1 MATTKINIEG
11 ASGIKTQA
19 QYKEWIAAH
28 PEYNTQDYIIY
39 VNAQTGLC
47 VYKKEET
54 TEKKDTADSN
64 VYNDTSV
71 KTEDDLVTWLNNK
84 DNTRYISDEYYTKVT
99 GSGLEVYKIGDTDN
113 YDGYTTQSFLD
124 YKNSATG
131 LQTTHSNLDMSTMG
145 VYSKISS
152 AAESELTNSVASIES
167 ICARRDNYTIQ
178 ELNSEISD
186 IVTTVTQNHQSE
198 IASLDQSE
206 QKILKALLE
215 TKASE
220 QVSLL
225 REKLQ
230 KQGIQERE
238 QEITGADSDQN
249 SSGSKKDK
257 SKNASVS
264 PYRNKNISYSGV
276 DMVVT
281 AQLCMG
287 NSKSE
292 YMTMGSLQTISYSV
306 YDRMEPIHS
315 LGNINAKD
323 YVHTHR
329 YIAGS
334 MVFAV
339 FDQHWCKE
347 FIESYMQTAGIA
359 SSEKILTDEI
369 PPMNL
374 TISMGNE
381 YGCSSRIALY
391 SVRLFNEGMTM
402 SVNDIYTEH
411 TYQFVALNIDYLE
424 NVETP
429 EEAWS
434 GQNLDVATEDN
445 TAEIST
451 QQVNKSEDNST
462 ADTTTDSN
470 GTDSDNTDDTVKKD
484 DSKQEEAKA
493 IIGGCDA
500 AHYYNMAAIKTG
512 NLTEIQQNA
521 LEAINEAYKKD
532 LETLNTKM
540 EKQIESGEISKVDAE
555 NQRTQLKESLKQVK
569 AQLKAYAEEAKKAS
583 AA

>member
-1 MATTKINIEG
+1 MATTTKINIEG
-11 ASGIKTQA
+11 ASDIKTQA
-19 QYKEWIAAH
+19 QYREWIATH
-28 PEYNTQDYIIY
+28 PEYNNSNYIIY
-39 VNAQTGLC
+39 INAQTGLN
-47 VYKKEET
+47 VYQKEET
-54 TEKKDTADSN
+54 EEQVPTSDSKVATDNSVITE
-64 VYNDTSV
+64 
-71 KTEDDLVTWLNNK
+71 EDLVAWLNNK
-84 DNTRYISDEYYTKVT
+84 DNAKYISNEYYAKVT
-99 GSGLEVYKIGDTDN
+99 SNGLEVYKIGDTEN
-113 YDGYTTQSFLD
+113 YDGYTTQTFLE

-131 LQTTHSNLDMSTMG
+131 AQTTHKNLDMSTMG
-145 VYSKISS
+145 VYSKIVS
-152 AAESELTNSVASIES
+152 AIETDISNSTTSIENLVKK
-167 ICARRDNYTIQ
+167 RDTYTVQ
-178 ELNSEISD
+178 ELNSEVSD
-186 IVTTVTQNHQSE
+186 AITTIKQNHQEE
-198 IASLDQSE
+198 IATLDDSE
-206 QKILKALLE
+206 QKILDALLK
-215 TKASE
+215 TKANE

-225 REKLQ
+225 REKLK
-230 KQGIQERE
+230 KQGLEEKE
-238 QEITGADSDQN
+238 QEITGVDSSTSD
-249 SSGSKKDK
+249 SKKTNN
-257 SKNASVS
+257 KNASVS
-264 PYRNKNISYSGV
+264 EYRNKNVSYSGV

-287 NSKSE
+287 NTKSE

-347 FIESYMQTAGIA
+347 FIEAYMKTAGIS

-429 EEAWS
+429 VEAWAS
-434 GQNLDVATEDN
+434 QNLNISSADDS
-445 TAEIST
+445 TAVNT
-451 QQVNKSEDNST
+451 QQINKSED
-462 ADTTTDSN
+462 TTDTSDA
-470 GTDSDNTDDTVKKD
+470 DSDSSNNND
-484 DSKQEEAKA
+484 DSKQDDNAQEETKA
-493 IIGGCDA
+493 IIGGSDA
-500 AHYYNMAAIKTG
+500 AHYYNLAAAKTG

-521 LEAINEAYKKD
+521 LEAINEAYKKE
-532 LETLNTKM
+532 LETLNSDMDKKI
-540 EKQIESGEISKVDAE
+540 EKGEATKVDAE
-555 NQRTQLKESLKQVK
+555 NARTQLKENLKAIK
-569 AQLKAYAEEAKKAS
+569 AQLRTYVEEAKKAS
-583 AA
+583 SV